1 MSDIVSLLPLVFVF
15 VVFYAVL
22 YLPQRRRNKKHKE
35 FVENLKIGEDVI
47 TDSGIYGR
55 VTSISDDT
63 VTLVLKNGEI
73 KIKTS
78 FINSISCDEPLNFF
92 FYLSLLLVYLYMF
105 INHPYHQNLD

>member
-55 VTSISDDT
+55 VTSISDVT

-78 FINSISCDEPLNFF
+78 FINSIS
-92 FYLSLLLVYLYMF
+92 
-105 INHPYHQNLD
+105 

>member
-1 MSDIVSLLPLVFVF
+1 MSDVVSLLPLVFVF

-47 TDSGIYGR
+47 KDSGIYGR

-78 FINSISCDEPLNFF
+78 FINSIS
-92 FYLSLLLVYLYMF
+92 
-105 INHPYHQNLD
+105 

>member
-1 MSDIVSLLPLVFVF
+1 MSDVVSLLPLVFVF

-55 VTSISDDT
+55 VTSINDDT

-73 KIKTS
+73 KIKKS
-78 FINSISCDEPLNFF
+78 FINSIS
-92 FYLSLLLVYLYMF
+92 
-105 INHPYHQNLD
+105 

>member
-1 MSDIVSLLPLVFVF
+1 MSDIISLLPLVFVF

-35 FVENLKIGEDVI
+35 FVENLKIGQDVI

-78 FINSISCDEPLNFF
+78 FINSIS
-92 FYLSLLLVYLYMF
+92 
-105 INHPYHQNLD
+105 

>member
-55 VTSISDDT
+55 VTYISDDT

-78 FINSISCDEPLNFF
+78 FINSIS
-92 FYLSLLLVYLYMF
+92 
-105 INHPYHQNLD
+105 

>member
-47 TDSGIYGR
+47 
-55 VTSISDDT
+55 
-63 VTLVLKNGEI
+63 
-73 KIKTS
+73 
-78 FINSISCDEPLNFF
+78 
-92 FYLSLLLVYLYMF
+92 LSL
-105 INHPYHQNLD
+105 IHI

>member
-1 MSDIVSLLPLVFVF
+1 MSDVVSLLPLVFVF

-55 VTSISDDT
+55 VTYISDDT

-78 FINSISCDEPLNFF
+78 FINSIS
-92 FYLSLLLVYLYMF
+92 
-105 INHPYHQNLD
+105 

>member
-1 MSDIVSLLPLVFVF
+1 MSDVVSLLPLVFVF

-47 TDSGIYGR
+47 TDSGIYGT

-78 FINSISCDEPLNFF
+78 FINSIS
-92 FYLSLLLVYLYMF
+92 
-105 INHPYHQNLD
+105 

>member
-55 VTSISDDT
+55 VTSISYDT

-78 FINSISCDEPLNFF
+78 FINSIS
-92 FYLSLLLVYLYMF
+92 
-105 INHPYHQNLD
+105 

>member
-1 MSDIVSLLPLVFVF
+1 MSDVVSLLPLVFVF

-55 VTSISDDT
+55 VTSINDDT

-78 FINSISCDEPLNFF
+78 FINSIS
-92 FYLSLLLVYLYMF
+92 
-105 INHPYHQNLD
+105 

>member
-1 MSDIVSLLPLVFVF
+1 MSDVVSLLPLVFVF

-55 VTSISDDT
+55 VRSISDDT

-78 FINSISCDEPLNFF
+78 FINSIT
-92 FYLSLLLVYLYMF
+92 
-105 INHPYHQNLD
+105 

>member
-55 VTSISDDT
+55 VTSISDDP

-78 FINSISCDEPLNFF
+78 FINSIS
-92 FYLSLLLVYLYMF
+92 
-105 INHPYHQNLD
+105 

>member
-1 MSDIVSLLPLVFVF
+1 MSDVVSLLPLVFVF

-55 VTSISDDT
+55 VTSISGDT

-78 FINSISCDEPLNFF
+78 FINSIS
-92 FYLSLLLVYLYMF
+92 
-105 INHPYHQNLD
+105 

>member
-1 MSDIVSLLPLVFVF
+1 MSDVVSLLPLVFVF

-35 FVENLKIGEDVI
+35 FVQNLKIGEDVI
-47 TDSGIYGR
+47 TDSGIYGT

-78 FINSISCDEPLNFF
+78 FINSIS
-92 FYLSLLLVYLYMF
+92 
-105 INHPYHQNLD
+105 

>member
-55 VTSISDDT
+55 VTSISC
-63 VTLVLKNGEI
+63 LLY
-73 KIKTS
+73 TS
-78 FINSISCDEPLNFF
+78 PSPRD
-92 FYLSLLLVYLYMF
+92 
-105 INHPYHQNLD
+105 

>member
-1 MSDIVSLLPLVFVF
+1 MSDVVSLLPLVFVF

-47 TDSGIYGR
+47 TDSCIYGR

-78 FINSISCDEPLNFF
+78 FINSIS
-92 FYLSLLLVYLYMF
+92 
-105 INHPYHQNLD
+105 

>member
-1 MSDIVSLLPLVFVF
+1 MSDVVSLLPLVFVF

-63 VTLVLKNGEI
+63 VTFTVTLVLKNGEI

-78 FINSISCDEPLNFF
+78 FINSIS
-92 FYLSLLLVYLYMF
+92 
-105 INHPYHQNLD
+105 

>member
-1 MSDIVSLLPLVFVF
+1 MSDVESLLPLVFVF

-55 VTSISDDT
+55 VH
-63 VTLVLKNGEI
+63 L
-73 KIKTS
+73 
-78 FINSISCDEPLNFF
+78 
-92 FYLSLLLVYLYMF
+92 
-105 INHPYHQNLD
+105 

>member
-47 TDSGIYGR
+47 TDSVIYGR

-78 FINSISCDEPLNFF
+78 FINSIS
-92 FYLSLLLVYLYMF
+92 
-105 INHPYHQNLD
+105 

>member
-55 VTSISDDT
+55 VTSINDDT

-78 FINSISCDEPLNFF
+78 FINSIS
-92 FYLSLLLVYLYMF
+92 
-105 INHPYHQNLD
+105 

>member
-55 VTSISDDT
+55 VTSISDHT
-63 VTLVLKNGEI
+63 VTLVLKNGEF

-78 FINSISCDEPLNFF
+78 FINSIS
-92 FYLSLLLVYLYMF
+92 
-105 INHPYHQNLD
+105 

>member
-1 MSDIVSLLPLVFVF
+1 MRPNAFAKLFIGKVSLLPLVFVF

-47 TDSGIYGR
+47 PDSGIYGR

-78 FINSISCDEPLNFF
+78 FINSIS
-92 FYLSLLLVYLYMF
+92 
-105 INHPYHQNLD
+105 

>member
-1 MSDIVSLLPLVFVF
+1 MSDVVSLLPLVFVF

-47 TDSGIYGR
+47 TDSVIYGR

-78 FINSISCDEPLNFF
+78 FINSIS
-92 FYLSLLLVYLYMF
+92 
-105 INHPYHQNLD
+105 